1 VIEVRLKPLLTAR
14 KKSRYWLAKHTGL
27 SPITISNLYKGKT
40 QGIDYETLN
49 VICRELDCQPGDIL
63 VYVNEEETNK

>member
-1 VIEVRLKPLLTAR
+1 MIEVRLKPLLTAR